1 MPENKKKTRG
11 NLAVMGRL
19 VGLVK
24 PLAPVMVAAVLLGC
38 PPEAVTGRGAGL
50 SNAGLARKLAAIRAG
65 IAQNR
70 PDPADP
76 LAVLAA
82 LGGLDIAA
90 MAQSTPGAIAVNAA
104 VLTGTRIGGTIG
116 MFVAVLGTV
125 IPPFVLLSV
134 LSLCYEAFRQLY
146 PVRLALAGMQAGVAA
161 VILDV
166 AWGLGKNVV
175 RKKDRVDLVLM
186 ALVFIAQ
193 WFTNLNTAVII
204 LSAAAVGLA
213 RGLIRLYGKGEN
225 RQ

>member
-1 MPENKKKTRG
+1 MHTPDQTPKNRLWTLFTSM
-11 NLAVMGRL
+11 LAISSFTFGGGFVIVTLMKRRF
-19 VGLVK
+19 VDE
-24 PLAPVMVAAVLLGC
+24 LGWMD
-38 PPEAVTGRGAGL
+38 E
-50 SNAGLARKLAAIRAG
+50 
-65 IAQNR
+65 
-70 PDPADP
+70 DEM
-76 LAVLAA
+76 
-82 LGGLDIAA
+82 LDIAA

-166 AWGLGKNVV
+166 AWGLGKNVA
-175 RKKDRVDLVLM
+175 RKKDWIDLALM
-186 ALVFIAQ
+186 ALVFAAQ
-193 WFTNLNTAVII
+193 WFTDMNTAVII
-204 LSAAAVGLA
+204 LSAAALGLA

>member
-1 MPENKKKTRG
+1 MESEQKKPAAR
-11 NLAVMGRL
+11 RL
-19 VGLVK
+19 VKLFFSMLYISAFTFGGGFVIVTLMKRRFVDE
-24 PLAPVMVAAVLLGC
+24 LGWMD
-38 PPEAVTGRGAGL
+38 E
-50 SNAGLARKLAAIRAG
+50 
-65 IAQNR
+65 
-70 PDPADP
+70 DEM
-76 LAVLAA
+76 
-82 LGGLDIAA
+82 LDIAA

-166 AWGLGKNVV
+166 AWGLGKNVT

>member
-1 MPENKKKTRG
+1 MHTPDQNPR
-11 NLAVMGRL
+11 NRL
-19 VGLVK
+19 WTLFTSMLTISSFTFGGGFVIVTLMKRRFVDE
-24 PLAPVMVAAVLLGC
+24 LGWMD
-38 PPEAVTGRGAGL
+38 E
-50 SNAGLARKLAAIRAG
+50 
-65 IAQNR
+65 
-70 PDPADP
+70 DEM
-76 LAVLAA
+76 
-82 LGGLDIAA
+82 LDIAA

-116 MFVAVLGTV
+116 MLVAVLGTV

-175 RKKDRVDLVLM
+175 RKKDWVDLVLM

-193 WFTNLNTAVII
+193 WFTDLNTAVII

>member
-1 MPENKKKTRG
+1 MHTPDQNPR
-11 NLAVMGRL
+11 NRL
-19 VGLVK
+19 WTLFTSMLTISSFTFGGGFVIVTLMKRRFVDE
-24 PLAPVMVAAVLLGC
+24 LGWMD
-38 PPEAVTGRGAGL
+38 E
-50 SNAGLARKLAAIRAG
+50 
-65 IAQNR
+65 
-70 PDPADP
+70 DEM
-76 LAVLAA
+76 
-82 LGGLDIAA
+82 LDIAA

-125 IPPFVLLSV
+125 IPPVVLLSV

-166 AWGLGKNVV
+166 AWGLGKNVA

-193 WFTNLNTAVII
+193 WFINLNTAVII

>member
-1 MPENKKKTRG
+1 MDENKTYSMRS
-11 NLAVMGRL
+11 ARL
-19 VGLVK
+19 WKLFLSTLYISSFTFGGGFVIVTLMKRRFVDE
-24 PLAPVMVAAVLLGC
+24 LGWMD
-38 PPEAVTGRGAGL
+38 E
-50 SNAGLARKLAAIRAG
+50 
-65 IAQNR
+65 
-70 PDPADP
+70 DEM
-76 LAVLAA
+76 
-82 LGGLDIAA
+82 LDIAA

-104 VLTGTRIGGTIG
+104 VLTGTRVGGTIG
-116 MFVAVLGTV
+116 MLVAVLGTV

-193 WFTNLNTAVII
+193 WFINLNTAVII

>member
-1 MPENKKKTRG
+1 MHTPDQKPRTRLWTLFTSMLTLSSFTFG
-11 NLAVMGRL
+11 GGFVIVTLMKRRFVDE
-19 VGLVK
+19 
-24 PLAPVMVAAVLLGC
+24 LGWMD
-38 PPEAVTGRGAGL
+38 E
-50 SNAGLARKLAAIRAG
+50 
-65 IAQNR
+65 
-70 PDPADP
+70 DEM
-76 LAVLAA
+76 
-82 LGGLDIAA
+82 LDIAA

-116 MFVAVLGTV
+116 MLVAVLGTV

-193 WFTNLNTAVII
+193 WFINLNTAVII

>member
-1 MPENKKKTRG
+1 MKDRREASGG
-11 NLAVMGRL
+11 NLWQLFTGMLSISAFTFGGGFVIVTLMKRRF
-19 VGLVK
+19 VDE
-24 PLAPVMVAAVLLGC
+24 LGWMD
-38 PPEAVTGRGAGL
+38 E
-50 SNAGLARKLAAIRAG
+50 
-65 IAQNR
+65 
-70 PDPADP
+70 DEM
-76 LAVLAA
+76 
-82 LGGLDIAA
+82 LDIAA

-166 AWGLGKNVV
+166 AWGLGKNVA

>member
-1 MPENKKKTRG
+1 MHTPDQKPRN
-11 NLAVMGRL
+11 RL
-19 VGLVK
+19 WTLFTSMLTISSFTFGGGFVIVTLMKRRFVDE
-24 PLAPVMVAAVLLGC
+24 LGWMD
-38 PPEAVTGRGAGL
+38 E
-50 SNAGLARKLAAIRAG
+50 
-65 IAQNR
+65 
-70 PDPADP
+70 DEM
-76 LAVLAA
+76 
-82 LGGLDIAA
+82 LDIAA
-90 MAQSTPGAIAVNAA
+90 MAQSTPGAIAVN
-104 VLTGTRIGGTIG
+104 
-116 MFVAVLGTV
+116 VAVLGTV

-166 AWGLGKNVV
+166 AWGLGKNVA

>member
-1 MPENKKKTRG
+1 MHTPDQNPR
-11 NLAVMGRL
+11 NRL
-19 VGLVK
+19 WTLFTSMLTISSFTFGGGFVIVTLMKRRFVDE
-24 PLAPVMVAAVLLGC
+24 LGWMD
-38 PPEAVTGRGAGL
+38 E
-50 SNAGLARKLAAIRAG
+50 
-65 IAQNR
+65 
-70 PDPADP
+70 DEM
-76 LAVLAA
+76 
-82 LGGLDIAA
+82 LDIAA

-193 WFTNLNTAVII
+193 WFTNLNTAIII

>member
-1 MPENKKKTRG
+1 MHTPDQNPR
-11 NLAVMGRL
+11 NRL
-19 VGLVK
+19 WTLFTSMLTISSFTFGGGFVIVTLMKRRFVDE
-24 PLAPVMVAAVLLGC
+24 LGWMD
-38 PPEAVTGRGAGL
+38 E
-50 SNAGLARKLAAIRAG
+50 
-65 IAQNR
+65 
-70 PDPADP
+70 DEM
-76 LAVLAA
+76 
-82 LGGLDIAA
+82 LDIAA

-166 AWGLGKNVV
+166 AWGLGKNVA

>member
-1 MPENKKKTRG
+1 MHTPDQNPR
-11 NLAVMGRL
+11 NRL
-19 VGLVK
+19 WTLFTSMLTISSFTFGGGFVIVTLMKRRFVDE
-24 PLAPVMVAAVLLGC
+24 LGWMD
-38 PPEAVTGRGAGL
+38 E
-50 SNAGLARKLAAIRAG
+50 
-65 IAQNR
+65 
-70 PDPADP
+70 DEM
-76 LAVLAA
+76 
-82 LGGLDIAA
+82 LDIAA

-116 MFVAVLGTV
+116 MLVAVLGTV

-166 AWGLGKNVV
+166 AWGLGKNVA

>member
-1 MPENKKKTRG
+1 MHTPDQNPR
-11 NLAVMGRL
+11 NRL
-19 VGLVK
+19 WTLFTSMLTISSFTFGGGFVIVTLMKRRFVDE
-24 PLAPVMVAAVLLGC
+24 LGWMD
-38 PPEAVTGRGAGL
+38 E
-50 SNAGLARKLAAIRAG
+50 
-65 IAQNR
+65 
-70 PDPADP
+70 DEM
-76 LAVLAA
+76 
-82 LGGLDIAA
+82 LDIAA

-104 VLTGTRIGGTIG
+104 VLTGTRVGGTIG
-116 MFVAVLGTV
+116 MLVAVLGTV

>member
-1 MPENKKKTRG
+1 MHTPDQTPKNRLWTLFTSM
-11 NLAVMGRL
+11 LAISSFTFGGGFVIVTLMKRRF
-19 VGLVK
+19 VDE
-24 PLAPVMVAAVLLGC
+24 LGWMD
-38 PPEAVTGRGAGL
+38 E
-50 SNAGLARKLAAIRAG
+50 
-65 IAQNR
+65 
-70 PDPADP
+70 DEM
-76 LAVLAA
+76 
-82 LGGLDIAA
+82 LDIAA

-166 AWGLGKNVV
+166 AWGLGKNVA
-175 RKKDRVDLVLM
+175 RKKDWIDLALM
-186 ALVFIAQ
+186 ALVFAAQ
-193 WFTNLNTAVII
+193 WFTDMNTAVII

>member
-1 MPENKKKTRG
+1 MSEKDTPNF
-11 NLAVMGRL
+11 RL
-19 VGLVK
+19 RLWKLFLSTLYLSAFTFGGGYVIVTLMKRRFVDE
-24 PLAPVMVAAVLLGC
+24 LGWMD
-38 PPEAVTGRGAGL
+38 E
-50 SNAGLARKLAAIRAG
+50 
-65 IAQNR
+65 
-70 PDPADP
+70 DEM
-76 LAVLAA
+76 
-82 LGGLDIAA
+82 LDIAA

-104 VLTGTRIGGTIG
+104 VLTGTRVGGTIG
-116 MFVAVLGTV
+116 MLVAVLGTV

>member
-1 MPENKKKTRG
+1 MHTPDQKSRN
-11 NLAVMGRL
+11 RL
-19 VGLVK
+19 WTLFTSMLTISSFTFGGGFVIVTLMKRRFVDE
-24 PLAPVMVAAVLLGC
+24 LGWMD
-38 PPEAVTGRGAGL
+38 E
-50 SNAGLARKLAAIRAG
+50 
-65 IAQNR
+65 
-70 PDPADP
+70 DEM
-76 LAVLAA
+76 
-82 LGGLDIAA
+82 LDIAA

-116 MFVAVLGTV
+116 MLVAVLGTV

-193 WFTNLNTAVII
+193 WFINLNTAVII

>member
-1 MPENKKKTRG
+1 MHTPDQNPR
-11 NLAVMGRL
+11 NRL
-19 VGLVK
+19 WTLFTSMLTISSFTFGGGFVIVTLMKRRFVDE
-24 PLAPVMVAAVLLGC
+24 LGWMD
-38 PPEAVTGRGAGL
+38 E
-50 SNAGLARKLAAIRAG
+50 
-65 IAQNR
+65 
-70 PDPADP
+70 DEM
-76 LAVLAA
+76 
-82 LGGLDIAA
+82 LDIAA

-116 MFVAVLGTV
+116 MLVAVLGTV

-193 WFTNLNTAVII
+193 WFINLNTAVII
-204 LSAAAVGLA
+204 LSAAAVGFA

>member
-1 MPENKKKTRG
+1 MHTPDQNPR
-11 NLAVMGRL
+11 NRL
-19 VGLVK
+19 WTLFTSMLTISSFTFGGGFVIVTLMKRRFVDE
-24 PLAPVMVAAVLLGC
+24 LGWMD
-38 PPEAVTGRGAGL
+38 E
-50 SNAGLARKLAAIRAG
+50 
-65 IAQNR
+65 
-70 PDPADP
+70 DEM
-76 LAVLAA
+76 
-82 LGGLDIAA
+82 LDIAA

>member
-1 MPENKKKTRG
+1 MWTLFTSMLTISSFTFGGGFVIVTLMKRRFVDE
-11 NLAVMGRL
+11 
-19 VGLVK
+19 
-24 PLAPVMVAAVLLGC
+24 LGWMD
-38 PPEAVTGRGAGL
+38 E
-50 SNAGLARKLAAIRAG
+50 
-65 IAQNR
+65 
-70 PDPADP
+70 DEM
-76 LAVLAA
+76 
-82 LGGLDIAA
+82 LDIAA

>member
-1 MPENKKKTRG
+1 MRTTDQKPKN
-11 NLAVMGRL
+11 RL
-19 VGLVK
+19 WTLFTSMLTISSFTFGGGFVIVTLMKRRFVDE
-24 PLAPVMVAAVLLGC
+24 LGWMD
-38 PPEAVTGRGAGL
+38 E
-50 SNAGLARKLAAIRAG
+50 
-65 IAQNR
+65 
-70 PDPADP
+70 DEM
-76 LAVLAA
+76 
-82 LGGLDIAA
+82 LDIAA

-125 IPPFVLLSV
+125 IPPVVLLSV

-193 WFTNLNTAVII
+193 WFINLNTAVII

>member
-1 MPENKKKTRG
+1 MHTPDQNPRNKLWTLFTSMLTISSFTFGGGFVIVTLMKHRF
-11 NLAVMGRL
+11 VDE
-19 VGLVK
+19 
-24 PLAPVMVAAVLLGC
+24 LGWMD
-38 PPEAVTGRGAGL
+38 E
-50 SNAGLARKLAAIRAG
+50 
-65 IAQNR
+65 
-70 PDPADP
+70 DEM
-76 LAVLAA
+76 
-82 LGGLDIAA
+82 LDITA

-125 IPPFVLLSV
+125 IPPVVLLSV

-193 WFTNLNTAVII
+193 WFINLNTAVII

>member
-1 MPENKKKTRG
+1 MHTPDQNPR
-11 NLAVMGRL
+11 NRL
-19 VGLVK
+19 WTLFTSMLTISSFTFGGGFVIVTLMKRRFVDE
-24 PLAPVMVAAVLLGC
+24 LGWMD
-38 PPEAVTGRGAGL
+38 E
-50 SNAGLARKLAAIRAG
+50 
-65 IAQNR
+65 
-70 PDPADP
+70 DEM
-76 LAVLAA
+76 
-82 LGGLDIAA
+82 LDIAA

-104 VLTGTRIGGTIG
+104 ALTGTRIGGTIG
-116 MFVAVLGTV
+116 MLVAVLGTV

-193 WFTNLNTAVII
+193 WFINLNTAVII